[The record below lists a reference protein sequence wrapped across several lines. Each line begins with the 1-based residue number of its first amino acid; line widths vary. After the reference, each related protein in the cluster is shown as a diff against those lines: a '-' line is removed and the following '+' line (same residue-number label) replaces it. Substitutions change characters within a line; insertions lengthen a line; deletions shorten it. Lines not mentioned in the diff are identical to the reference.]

1 MGEAKENMNIVRRTN
16 WKESAGTLIF
26 LFLYLLSFVYL
37 LINDNVI
44 RYNWYWSDW
53 SVSNTKKR

>member
-37 LINDNVI
+37 LINDKVI
-44 RYNWYWSDW
+44 RYNW
-53 SVSNTKKR
+53 